1 MQRADGLSEGVDE
14 GLVEVEDEVQPPLLQ
29 VLLPR
34 LAQVL
39 RRALPAR
46 ALVQVLRE
54 VAQV

>member
-1 MQRADGLSEGVDE
+1 VDE